1 MIKWP
6 CQDDDNRVKR
16 LGEKL
21 HILRQR
27 NNLTTRELGE
37 QLGVSYVQIS
47 RIETGVRKP
56 SADLILKI
64 SLFFNVPVDQL
75 MRDDLEVA

>member
-1 MIKWP
+1 M
-6 CQDDDNRVKR
+6 KR

-27 NNLTTRELGE
+27 HNLTTRELGE

-47 RIETGVRKP
+47 RIETSARKP

-64 SLFFNVPVDQL
+64 ALFFNIPADQL
-75 MRDDLEVA
+75 MRDDVELD

>member
-1 MIKWP
+1 MPRW
-6 CQDDDNRVKR
+6 DGDERVKR

-27 NNLTTRELGE
+27 HGLTTRELAA

-64 SLFFNVPVDQL
+64 ALFFNIPVDQL
-75 MRDDLEVA
+75 MRDDLEID

>member
-1 MIKWP
+1 MAR
-6 CQDDDNRVKR
+6 QDGDERVKR

-27 NNLTTRELGE
+27 HNLTTRELGE

-47 RIETGVRKP
+47 RIENGVRKP

>member
-1 MIKWP
+1 MIELLRYDSHKL
-6 CQDDDNRVKR
+6 VKR

-27 NNLTTRELGE
+27 HHLTTRELGE

-47 RIETGVRKP
+47 HIETGARKP
-56 SADLILKI
+56 SANLILKI

-75 MRDDLEVA
+75 MRDDVELG